1 MLKRIIYLSDSEL
14 RVFLLKGKHLT
25 EEVSFKTANEDSENK
40 FAIYLGETALT
51 PIELLV
57 DTTQEEYQV
66 VNIPHVRGKE
76 HSEVMANR
84 KMRFFKDMPYI
95 CGIVQK
101 REKEGRRDD
110 IALFMAITNA
120 DWLGDWL
127 GIITRF
133 KIPLLGI
140 YSVPLL
146 SESLLKNLPKPIPK
160 ARYILFVAG
169 LRQSFFIEQ
178 KLQFSR
184 LIPSPK
190 SDNSADFILKQVITI
205 RHYLESARI
214 LPQTELGINP
224 LFVVILADGVL
235 LDSLR
240 DAVKDVSSS
249 LGMKIYLLANSDF
262 AYKLTGSRELKW
274 ELPHFVALQFLR
286 RIRNHYA
293 FDTKIGYLFFRRL
306 RLGIYVSATLLL
318 FAAIVASTIILNNA
332 FILQEKADLL
342 ANKTTKR
349 LTAIEELKQKKPDL
363 AVDIGLVRA
372 VVDVGTQLKR
382 VSPRAAW
389 VKLSVILNRHPDL
402 FIENLDWYII
412 DFVEMIKLQ
421 GKIKPFDGNYQKALV
436 IFKKFVNDLE
446 LSNFENVNVVVSP
459 YNSKQILRGELGL
472 DSKVENQN
480 APFVV
485 EVVIRH

>member
-25 EEVSFKTANEDSENK
+25 EEVSFKTANEDSQNQ
-40 FAIYLGETALT
+40 FTLYLGETAKT

-66 VNIPHVRGKE
+66 LNIPHVHGKE
-76 HSEVMANR
+76 HREVMANR
-84 KMRFFKDMPYI
+84 KERHFKDMPYV

-101 REKEGRRDD
+101 RKKEGRRDD
-110 IALFMAITNA
+110 IALFMAINNA
-120 DWLGDWL
+120 DWLADWL

-146 SESLLKNLPKPIPK
+146 SESLLKYLPKPIPK
-160 ARYILFVAG
+160 SRYILFVAG

-190 SDNSADFILKQVITI
+190 PEYSAEFIVKQIVTI
-205 RHYLESARI
+205 RHYLESARF

-240 DAVKDVSSS
+240 DAVKDVSPN
-249 LGMKIYLLANSDF
+249 LGMKIYLLANSEF
-262 AYKLTGSRELKW
+262 AHKLTGSRELKW

-293 FDTKIGYLFFRRL
+293 FETKIGYLFFHRL
-306 RLGIYVSATLLL
+306 RLGIYVGATLLL
-318 FAAIVASTIILNNA
+318 LAAIVGGGIILKNA
-332 FILQEKADLL
+332 LLVEEKIQELAD
-342 ANKTTKR
+342 KTVQR
-349 LTAIEELKQKKPDL
+349 LIAIEELKQKKPDL
-363 AVDIGLVRA
+363 AVDIGLIRA
-372 VVDVGTQLKR
+372 VVDVGTQLNM

-402 FIENLDWYII
+402 FIDNLDWYII
-412 DFVEMIKLQ
+412 DFVEMIKIQ

-436 IFKKFVNDLE
+436 VFKSFVNDME
-446 LSNFENVNVVVSP
+446 LNNFEKVNVVVSP
-459 YNSKQILRGELGL
+459 YDSKQILRGELGL
-472 DSKVENQN
+472 DSKVENKN